1 MTPEQ
6 FEDEITWLTQLYTRF
21 DVAEGML
28 VKWYRKLEAF
38 DADLL
43 HTAIDQYSDDESL
56 QPPSLT
62 ILLQM
67 VERGERMRQRQ
78 RAAEARK
85 QQWEEQEQIPV
96 EQRAAVLNTGMRQL
110 LVTHWPE
117 YRQYWPDVPLLE
129 ADA

>member
-67 VERGERMRQRQ
+67 VERGERMRQ
-78 RAAEARK
+78 
-85 QQWEEQEQIPV
+85 
-96 EQRAAVLNTGMRQL
+96 L

>member
-28 VKWYRKLEAF
+28 AKWYRKLEPF

-43 HTAIDQYSDDESL
+43 HTAIDQYSDDESM

-62 ILLQM
+62 VLLQM
-67 VERGERMRQRQ
+67 VERGARIRQQQ
-78 RAAEARK
+78 RAAEAYK
-85 QQWEEQEQIPV
+85 QWQKAQEQIPV
-96 EQRAAVLNTGMRQL
+96 EERAADLTMGMRQL

-117 YRQYWPDVPLLE
+117 YRHYWPDVQPLEL
-129 ADA
+129 DA

>member
-6 FEDEITWLTQLYTRF
+6 FEDAITWLTQLYTRF

-62 ILLQM
+62 VLLQM
-67 VERGERMRQRQ
+67 VERGKRMRQRQ
-78 RAAEARK
+78 AAAEARK

-117 YRQYWPDVPLLE
+117 YRQYWPDVALLE

>member
-96 EQRAAVLNTGMRQL
+96 EQRAAVLNTATRQL
-110 LVTHWPE
+110 MVENWPE
-117 YRQYWPDVPLLE
+117 YRQYWPDVQPLGI
-129 ADA
+129 DA